1 MTTQVKSYLD
11 QQTEMFEN
19 FHKGMQAFVEWST
32 QKAKV
37 KTNATKYHC
46 NNKERAVGNVK
57 KWIVRLAE
65 TIKEGMSPEQMDFV
79 KRSLVAYAEII
90 TDIDKSLRTD

>member
-1 MTTQVKSYLD
+1 MTTATENHLD
-11 QQTEMFEN
+11 KQTRMFEN
-19 FHKGMQAFVEWST
+19 FHNGMKAFVEWSCE
-32 QKAKV
+32 V